1 MNKVICYPRCCVP
14 NEYDANAWYFE
25 MFLTPDQKLPNLG
38 HVGARF
44 FSELKR
50 SKICPTELILD
61 FAIIALGV
69 VAADKAVLRK
79 NSADGWTRKIN
90 LTLYIHQPK
99 KWESEK
105 EKLEWMLRFLSGD
118 FWTLNLLKLPKSLV
132 PTQEFDLRTQDCI
145 CLLSGGMDS
154 LVGAIDLHESGR
166 NPLFVSQVVRGDAEH
181 QREYAAAVGE
191 NNLCQWSNYVS
202 KRESSENST
211 RTRSIVFFAFAL
223 LASCGIGCNP
233 HGRKEIFVPE
243 NGFISLNTPLD
254 PLRKGSLSTK
264 TTHPVYMDYLQKLW
278 DNMGFEVD
286 LVLPY
291 KYMTKG
297 EVLLGCK
304 NQELMKEKIFGS
316 TSCGKYQRHGLR
328 HCGVCVPCIVRRAA
342 FFRAE
347 LEDMTERGY
356 CIDDIKHTNSHDVA
370 AAMFAIGQVEKCGI
384 ESLIQG
390 TLGFASGEMRAEYVG
405 VVERG
410 IDEITAYFKGC
421 GLL

>member
-1 MNKVICYPRCCVP
+1 MNKVICYPHCCVP
-14 NEYDANAWYFE
+14 NEYDTNVWYFE
-25 MFLTPDQKLPNLG
+25 MFSTPDQELPNLG
-38 HVGARF
+38 YVGARF
-44 FSELKR
+44 FRELKR
-50 SKICPTELILD
+50 SKICPSELVLD

-79 NSADGWTRKIN
+79 NSADGWTRKIE
-90 LTLYIHQPK
+90 LTLYVHQPK
-99 KWESEK
+99 KWEQEK
-105 EKLEWMLRFLSGD
+105 ENLEWMLRFLSGD
-118 FWTLNLLKLPKSLV
+118 FWSLTLLKIPKSLV
-132 PTQEFDLRTQDCI
+132 PTQKYDLKSQDCI

-181 QREYAAAVGE
+181 QREYAAAIGK
-191 NNLCQWSNYVS
+191 NNLCQWSNYVN
-202 KRESSENST
+202 KKGSSENST

-223 LASCGIGCNP
+223 LASCGICCDSN
-233 HGRKEIFVPE
+233 GRKEIYVPE

-264 TTHPVYMDYLQKLW
+264 TTHPVYMDSLQKLW
-278 DNMGFEVD
+278 DNMGFGVD

-316 TSCGKYQRHGLR
+316 TSCGKYQRHDLR

-342 FFRAE
+342 FARAK
-347 LEDMTERGY
+347 LDDITERGY
-356 CIDDIKHTNSHDVA
+356 CIDEIKHTNSRDVA
-370 AAMFAIGQVEKCGI
+370 AAMFAIGQAEKYGI
-384 ESLIQG
+384 ESVVQG
-390 TLGFASGEMRAEYVG
+390 TLGFVSGEVRAKYVG
-405 VVERG
+405 VVDRG
-410 IDEITAYFKGC
+410 IKEIAAFFKGC
-421 GLL
+421 GLI